1 MPDSAG
7 EVTSAVDGGDSA
19 VLEIT
24 WNGTFTGPWGTP
36 DGDVEPTGKHQTT
49 RACVIATF
57 DGDAIKESHQYFD
70 SMSLMQ
76 QLGML
81 EAPASV

>member
-1 MPDSAG
+1 
-7 EVTSAVDGGDSA
+7 
-19 VLEIT
+19 VLLMFE
-24 WNGTFTGPWGTP
+24 
-36 DGDVEPTGKHQTT
+36 
-49 RACVIATF
+49 R
-57 DGDAIKESHQYFD
+57 DAIKESRQYFD